1 MEEVEAQESSLTRAK
16 LIDNLREINAIVKEN
31 EEKIINSQSPR
42 QLSQLLRKSDS
53 LFEKITTPSSLT
65 HDCATMVA
73 ITNIA
78 VSQGAAI
85 NLCPASV
92 NLPNVLSNLSTKFP
106 DKREFDSGGMD
117 FKAIGDWVLRRS
129 RVVPPST
136 LFLYGLGQFK
146 PVHKERNKTQRAP
159 KDVIQ
164 ESKSVGSKETDESR
178 SSKLMSRARKLC
190 EKLKEKGNTPVAVVI
205 SAPDS
210 FSKTVENAFDLA
222 HLVREGKIGIHSDN
236 DKNILA
242 TVEDKKVQK
251 CQERRQCILHL
262 RQSDYQ
268 RMIENNELKCFL
280 D

>member
-1 MEEVEAQESSLTRAK
+1 MSDEVETQQESASTRTK
-16 LIDNLREINAIVKEN
+16 LINNLREIKTIVKEN

-53 LFEKITTPSSLT
+53 LFDKISTPSSLT
-65 HDCATMVA
+65 HDCAAMVA
-73 ITNIA
+73 ITNVA

-85 NLCPASV
+85 NLCPSSV
-92 NLPNVLSNLSTKFP
+92 NLPNVLSNMSSKFP
-106 DKREFDSGGMD
+106 DNVGNVD
-117 FKAIGDWVLRRS
+117 FRAFGEWALRRS
-129 RVVPPST
+129 RVAPPST
-136 LFLYGLGQFK
+136 VFLYGLGQFK
-146 PVHKERNKTQRAP
+146 PVHKERTKTQRAP

-178 SSKLMSRARKLC
+178 SSKLMSRAKKLC
-190 EKLKEKGNTPVAVVI
+190 DKLKEKGKTPLSEVI

-236 DKNILA
+236 DSVLA
-242 TVEDKKVQK
+242 TAEVRKVQK

-268 RMIENNELKCFL
+268 RMMDNNEIRCFL